1 MTAYAEVIPVNPTA
15 PLLPACRRFGTY
27 GVVAHIDI
35 LLEAIYSPLECLPK
49 NKKSALNCY
58 KVPWTC

>member
-1 MTAYAEVIPVNPTA
+1 M
-15 PLLPACRRFGTY
+15 PLLPGCRRFGAY
-27 GVVAHIDI
+27 RVVAHIDI

-49 NKKSALNCY
+49 NKKSALSCC